1 MLYNM
6 IAMLPPDSR
15 PKQEELEQKEPARKD
30 FLQDVDEDE
39 YMAEAWAY
47 VRTLAYM
54 VEEAVAKYVSNIQS
68 RRSMT

>member
-6 IAMLPPDSR
+6 IAMLPPNDR
-15 PKQEELEQKEPARKD
+15 PPVNELEKEEPERKD
-30 FLQDVDEDE
+30 FLEDVDEDR
-39 YMAEAWAY
+39 YMSEAWAY
-47 VRTLAYM
+47 VRTVAYK